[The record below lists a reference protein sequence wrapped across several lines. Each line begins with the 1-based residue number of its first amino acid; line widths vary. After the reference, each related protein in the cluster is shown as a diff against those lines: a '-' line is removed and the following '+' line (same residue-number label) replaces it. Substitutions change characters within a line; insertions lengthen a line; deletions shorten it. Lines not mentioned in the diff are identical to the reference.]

1 MKSKVSFTA
10 AMTVAAGCFAL
21 LAKAETD
28 TASTV
33 EVVDSV
39 EISTDT
45 NVVVEAGRTL
55 KFEYVYG
62 ENAVTVT
69 KSGAGRLEI
78 ATSSHTN
85 LSVNIE
91 GG

>member
-10 AMTVAAGCFAL
+10 AMTVVAGCFAL

-45 NVVVEAGRTL
+45 NVVVETGRTL
-55 KFEYVYG
+55 KIEYMYAIRASSRK
-62 ENAVTVT
+62 AVAV
-69 KSGAGRLEI
+69 G
-78 ATSSHTN
+78 
-85 LSVNIE
+85 
-91 GG
+91 